1 MENWSYGI
9 VELKINKCNVRIEG
23 EMRCAY
29 DNDIV
34 SCPFFFN
41 HFVCEKGCLTKKTN
55 LVSHLSLFFF
65 YLISKY
71 TYSL

>member
-34 SCPFFFN
+34 SCPFFF
-41 HFVCEKGCLTKKTN
+41 
-55 LVSHLSLFFF
+55 
-65 YLISKY
+65 
-71 TYSL
+71 